1 MRTAP
6 RCGASPPRPR
16 PSGPC
21 GGGPWSCAPSTAM
34 ACRAPRRFAPR
45 SGSWLIGR
53 RFHKTVALSAIAQML
68 HRHRWSHQLPAS
80 RAAEG
85 DEAKATGWVKEA
97 WPQVESPVRCST
109 ATSSSRTRLASR

>member
-1 MRTAP
+1 
-6 RCGASPPRPR
+6 
-16 PSGPC
+16 
-21 GGGPWSCAPSTAM
+21 
-34 ACRAPRRFAPR
+34 
-45 SGSWLIGR
+45 
-53 RFHKTVALSAIAQML
+53 ML